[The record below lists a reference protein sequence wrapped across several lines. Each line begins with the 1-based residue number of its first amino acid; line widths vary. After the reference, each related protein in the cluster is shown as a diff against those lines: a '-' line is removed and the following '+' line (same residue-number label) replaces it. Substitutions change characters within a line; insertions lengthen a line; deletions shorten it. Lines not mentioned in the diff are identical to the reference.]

1 METKGKLTPLAQ
13 PHVTQATFREA
24 LDPRGVGIG
33 SDPAGSRLSQG
44 TEVGGLGTQTQ
55 RLFGMC
61 FNGARCRMMSQE
73 HVTITT
79 RITLRCRSLG
89 FRVKAE
95 GVGLALQQCSHEGFG
110 EFVCVY
116 TYIYMYICIYV
127 YTNIVTYIY
136 IYMHICT
143 HCVYLNVYVHI
154 KLHTHNEMNMHSYA
168 QTNGQPDN
176 IRSTTKYMPFFTL
189 HYIAPHC
196 SSLTFACTC
205 NLHLH
210 SCTHTHTHTLTHTY
224 IHTNMHACV
233 HT

>member
-89 FRVKAE
+89 FRVK
-95 GVGLALQQCSHEGFG
+95 GLRVWGLRCNNAHMRALVSLY
-110 EFVCVY
+110 VY
-116 TYIYMYICIYV
+116 IHIYIYVYLYICIYKHC
-127 YTNIVTYIY
+127 YIH
-136 IYMHICT
+136 IHIHAYMYALCISKCVCT
-143 HCVYLNVYVHI
+143 H
-154 KLHTHNEMNMHSYA
+154 
-168 QTNGQPDN
+168 QTAY
-176 IRSTTKYMPFFTL
+176 T
-189 HYIAPHC
+189 
-196 SSLTFACTC
+196 
-205 NLHLH
+205 
-210 SCTHTHTHTLTHTY
+210 
-224 IHTNMHACV
+224 
-233 HT
+233 